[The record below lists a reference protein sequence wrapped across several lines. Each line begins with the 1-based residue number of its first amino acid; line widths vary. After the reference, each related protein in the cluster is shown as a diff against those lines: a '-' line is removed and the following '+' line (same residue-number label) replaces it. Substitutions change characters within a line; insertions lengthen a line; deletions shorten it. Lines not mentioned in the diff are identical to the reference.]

1 MSELVAMK
9 GTKSGIVIVLNE
21 EAAFEELKQ
30 AVSEKF
36 KESAA
41 FWGEATKAV
50 SFQGKKLSDD
60 EKMQLVDCI
69 QENCHLLI
77 PCIMEED
84 EALETAFQ
92 NSIENRQEEIDYS
105 TGQFFKGNLRSGQ
118 VLVSKG
124 NVIILGSLKGNVY
137 AGSSGNTNAFVVA
150 LDMDPVQIRIADTI
164 ARSPDKPRKKKEK
177 ETKIAFWEDGNIY
190 IEPLDKD
197 VMGDIRL

>member
-92 NSIENRQEEIDYS
+92 N
-105 TGQFFKGNLRSGQ
+105 L
-118 VLVSKG
+118 
-124 NVIILGSLKGNVY
+124 SL
-137 AGSSGNTNAFVVA
+137 
-150 LDMDPVQIRIADTI
+150 IHI
-164 ARSPDKPRKKKEK
+164 
-177 ETKIAFWEDGNIY
+177 
-190 IEPLDKD
+190 
-197 VMGDIRL
+197 

>member
-21 EAAFEELKQ
+21 EATFEELKQ

-92 NSIENRQEEIDYS
+92 RLTTVQDSFSKEIFAPDRCWMWKPALS
-105 TGQFFKGNLRSGQ
+105 SLEMSKQGQKLFLRG
-118 VLVSKG
+118 
-124 NVIILGSLKGNVY
+124 
-137 AGSSGNTNAFVVA
+137 
-150 LDMDPVQIRIADTI
+150 M
-164 ARSPDKPRKKKEK
+164 
-177 ETKIAFWEDGNIY
+177 
-190 IEPLDKD
+190 
-197 VMGDIRL
+197 

>member
-21 EAAFEELKQ
+21 DAAFQVLKQ
-30 AVSEKF
+30 AGSEKF

-105 TGQFFKGNLRSGQ
+105 TRQYFKANLRSAQQLDLETSIIINGD
-118 VLVSKG
+118 VKAGAKVVSKG
-124 NVIILGSLKGNVY
+124 NVIILGSLKGNEY
-137 AGSSGNTNAFVVA
+137 AGTSGKTNAYVVE
-150 LDMDPVQIRIADTI
+150 LDMAPLKIRIAE
-164 ARSPDKPRKKKEK
+164 KPRLHFGKMEIFILNHWIK
-177 ETKIAFWEDGNIY
+177 
-190 IEPLDKD
+190 
-197 VMGDIRL
+197 M

>member
-118 VLVSKG
+118 VLDVETSIIIIGDVKAGAKVVPEIRMRLLLHWIWIRCRSVS
-124 NVIILGSLKGNVY
+124 
-137 AGSSGNTNAFVVA
+137 
-150 LDMDPVQIRIADTI
+150 QIRLHVPRISQE
-164 ARSPDKPRKKKEK
+164 RRKKKK
-177 ETKIAFWEDGNIY
+177 
-190 IEPLDKD
+190 P
-197 VMGDIRL
+197 RLHFGKMEIFILNHWIKM

>member
-60 EKMQLVDCI
+60 AAGRLYSEKLPFTDSVYHGRGRGFGD
-69 QENCHLLI
+69 
-77 PCIMEED
+77 
-84 EALETAFQ
+84 
-92 NSIENRQEEIDYS
+92 SI
-105 TGQFFKGNLRSGQ
+105 
-118 VLVSKG
+118 SK
-124 NVIILGSLKGNVY
+124 
-137 AGSSGNTNAFVVA
+137 
-150 LDMDPVQIRIADTI
+150 
-164 ARSPDKPRKKKEK
+164 
-177 ETKIAFWEDGNIY
+177 
-190 IEPLDKD
+190 
-197 VMGDIRL
+197 